1 MKLPKNYKRLNQ
13 IINTA
18 EKAMLDSMPIDMHDD
33 EFGYVM
39 ARLSLNMAHAIT
51 KLLPLP
57 KEDKDE

>member
-1 MKLPKNYKRLNQ
+1 MKLPKNYNRLTQ

-18 EKAMLDSMPIDMHDD
+18 EKAMLDSMPTNMYDD

-39 ARLSLNMAHAIT
+39 ARLSLRMANAIT

-57 KEDKDE
+57 KEEKDE